1 MEPEDV
7 LRRHLELC
15 TNVHT
20 LLIEE
25 NSWLKKHRSLPSE
38 EILTRKHQV
47 LPLLD
52 ESLASLKK
60 LQPENFSPFGDC
72 KELVNAAHAKLMQ
85 IFYLD
90 RENED
95 LLQKLVEPPADRAQF
110 NRFTNKDEIDEFHGV
125 EEAPPAAG
133 DVPPPIE
140 PEQPPPTQP
149 PPAQPPPPAPPPSGP
164 RGADPTADPDPPG
177 GRLA

>member
-15 TNVHT
+15 SEVHK

-25 NSWLKKHRSLPSE
+25 NTWLKKNRALPGE
-38 EILTRKHQV
+38 ELIGRKQQL

-52 ESLASLKK
+52 QSLESLKK
-60 LQPENFSPFGDC
+60 LQPEHFSPFGDC
-72 KELVNAAHAKLMQ
+72 KELVNASHSKLMQ
-85 IFYLD
+85 IFYID

-95 LLQKLVEPPADRAQF
+95 LLRKIAEPPADRAQF
-110 NRFTNKDEIDEFHGV
+110 TRFTEPDEIDEFHGV
-125 EEAPPAAG
+125 EEQPTPSGEQPAAG
-133 DVPPPIE
+133 SDEPAADDAGESPPPF
-140 PEQPPPTQP
+140 
-149 PPAQPPPPAPPPSGP
+149 PPA
-164 RGADPTADPDPPG
+164 DPPD